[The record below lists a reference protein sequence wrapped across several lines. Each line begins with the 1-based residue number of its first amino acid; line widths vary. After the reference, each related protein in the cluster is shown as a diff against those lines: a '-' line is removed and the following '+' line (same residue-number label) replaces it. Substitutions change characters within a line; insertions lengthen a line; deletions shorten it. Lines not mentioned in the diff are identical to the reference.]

1 MKKVKPNLITSIIL
15 IVLAIIVAIL
25 GVVFMNN
32 TPKGCPVKVTSRIT
46 FTQTADNSG
55 LYELKGKI
63 KNISDKV
70 IVINDDTFTLDYKT
84 PDGSRPAKL
93 IASKF
98 ATSEL
103 EPGQEL
109 DLSSYGLVDDEVV
122 YTNSNMT
129 AFKIT
134 VDNATYN
141 ITSNVTTSIILFFFA
156 GLFAIVAII
165 SLVSALTL
173 AKAQNKV
180 IEYAASTMPDA
191 LVLKGTFTNKK
202 NTAKNIGKSVASAMG
217 GALSAAFLGVGSYRV
232 YGNSVALNFVIG
244 TDKIYGY
251 SQADKK
257 PSPEKPALLLD
268 SEALPQVHITNK
280 NDNVILESVDKSVSI
295 TFKTKKSGVS
305 VEQLTTRLNEIFT
318 QAPISP
324 KEDK

>member
-1 MKKVKPNLITSIIL
+1 MKKVKPNFIASIIV
-15 IVLAIIVAIL
+15 IVLAVILAIL

-46 FTQTADNSG
+46 FTQTYDNSG
-55 LYELKGKI
+55 RYELKGKI

-70 IVINDDTFTLDYKT
+70 IVINDNTFTLDYKT
-84 PDGSRPAKL
+84 PDGSMPAKL
-93 IASKF
+93 KASKF

-109 DLSSYGLVDDEVV
+109 DLSTYGILDREIL

-141 ITSNVTTSIILFFFA
+141 ISSSGSASIILFCFA
-156 GLFAIVAII
+156 GLFAIVAILT
-165 SLVSALTL
+165 LVSALNL
-173 AKAQNKV
+173 AKAQNRV

-191 LVLKGTFTNKK
+191 LVLKGIFTNKK
-202 NTAKNIGKSVASAMG
+202 NTAKNVGKSVASAMG
-217 GALSAAFLGVGSYRV
+217 GALSAAFLGVGTYRV

-257 PSPEKPALLLD
+257 PNPEKPALLLN

-318 QAPISP
+318 QAPISTNEE
-324 KEDK
+324 K